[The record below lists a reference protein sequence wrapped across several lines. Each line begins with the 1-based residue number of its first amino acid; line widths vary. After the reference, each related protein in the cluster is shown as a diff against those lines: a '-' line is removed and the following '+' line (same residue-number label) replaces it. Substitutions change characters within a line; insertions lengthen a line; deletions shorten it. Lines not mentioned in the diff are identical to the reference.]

1 MDQENKHLVSLIQ
14 KLSRRCSYHSD
25 DLDGA
30 VRDISNQAD
39 MLNTLAGD
47 LSLLVWSLANGT
59 RPMATKALSEEED
72 DAWLSLEVSG
82 LITTNYNALGAMVGV
97 CVTLVCLVLLLVF
110 AWNYTHH
117 QKMKKL
123 AKVGMV
129 TTRTDDNTYNVGA
142 IGS

>member
-1 MDQENKHLVSLIQ
+1 MDQDNKHLVSLIQ

-82 LITTNYNALGAMVGV
+82 LITTNYNALGAMAGV

-129 TTRTDDNTYNVGA
+129 TTRIDDNTYNVGA

>member
-47 LSLLVWSLANGT
+47 LSLLVWSLANAT
-59 RPMATKALSEEED
+59 RPMATKALNEEED

-82 LITTNYNALGAMVGV
+82 LTTTNYNALGAMVGV

-129 TTRTDDNTYNVGA
+129 TTRIDDNTYNVGA

>member
-30 VRDISNQAD
+30 VRDISNQAE

-47 LSLLVWSLANGT
+47 LSLLVWSLANAT

-72 DAWLSLEVSG
+72 DAWLSLEVNG
-82 LITTNYNALGAMVGV
+82 LITTNYNALGAMAGV

-110 AWNYTHH
+110 AWNCTHH

>member
-1 MDQENKHLVSLIQ
+1 MDQDNKHLVSLIQ

-30 VRDISNQAD
+30 VREIGNQAD

-47 LSLLVWSLANGT
+47 LSLLVWSLANAT
-59 RPMATKALSEEED
+59 RPMAAKALSDKED
-72 DAWLSLEVSG
+72 DAWLSLEVNG
-82 LITTNYNALGAMVGV
+82 LITTNYNALGAMAGV

-110 AWNYTHH
+110 AWNCTHH

-129 TTRTDDNTYNVGA
+129 TTKTDDNTCNVGT

>member
-82 LITTNYNALGAMVGV
+82 LTTTNYNALGAMAGV

>member
-25 DLDGA
+25 DLGGA
-30 VRDISNQAD
+30 VREIGNQAD

-47 LSLLVWSLANGT
+47 LSLLVWSLANAT
-59 RPMATKALSEEED
+59 RPMATKALNDKED
-72 DAWLSLEVSG
+72 DAWLSLEVNG
-82 LITTNYNALGAMVGV
+82 LITTNYNALGAMAGV

-110 AWNYTHH
+110 TWNCTHH

-123 AKVGMV
+123 AKVGE
-129 TTRTDDNTYNVGA
+129 
-142 IGS
+142 

>member
-82 LITTNYNALGAMVGV
+82 LITTNYNALGAMAGV

>member
-47 LSLLVWSLANGT
+47 LSLLVWSLANAT
-59 RPMATKALSEEED
+59 KPMAAKALSDKED
-72 DAWLSLEVSG
+72 DAWLSLEVNG

>member
-1 MDQENKHLVSLIQ
+1 MDQDNKHLVSLIQ

-47 LSLLVWSLANGT
+47 LSLLVWSLANAT
-59 RPMATKALSEEED
+59 RRVAAKALGDKED
-72 DAWLSLEVSG
+72 EAWLSLEVNG

-129 TTRTDDNTYNVGA
+129 TTKTDDNTYNVGA

>member
-47 LSLLVWSLANGT
+47 LSLLVWSLAN
-59 RPMATKALSEEED
+59 
-72 DAWLSLEVSG
+72 
-82 LITTNYNALGAMVGV
+82 
-97 CVTLVCLVLLLVF
+97 
-110 AWNYTHH
+110 
-117 QKMKKL
+117 
-123 AKVGMV
+123 
-129 TTRTDDNTYNVGA
+129 
-142 IGS
+142 

>member
-82 LITTNYNALGAMVGV
+82 LTTTNYNALGAMVGV

-129 TTRTDDNTYNVGA
+129 TTKTDDNTYNVGA

>member
-82 LITTNYNALGAMVGV
+82 LTTTNYNALGAMVGV